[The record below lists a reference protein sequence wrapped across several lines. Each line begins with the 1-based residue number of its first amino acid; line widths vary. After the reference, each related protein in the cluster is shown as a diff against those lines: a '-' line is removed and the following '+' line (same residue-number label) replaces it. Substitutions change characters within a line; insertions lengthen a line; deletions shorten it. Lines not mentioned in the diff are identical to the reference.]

1 MFEVI
6 SSKNEIVKYQEIF
19 HALLRQ
25 RLPETMQ
32 ITIGYQGE
40 SYRHAASTDGRFWHI
55 FDITG
60 NNGWSCF
67 GFDPNPTG
75 PNNIWAQVSLSQVGI
90 NRHIGGCLGNDRE
103 TGRVCL
109 LHRGKI
115 GGGRPGIGKQAFM
128 DWLKHS
134 APERFRM
141 VQDGDRQAQMIW
153 VANLDEATMMPD
165 LQAFVKLVWEF
176 KESNVIKKE

>member
-1 MFEVI
+1 MLAVI
-6 SSKNEIVKYQEIF
+6 AKRDEIEKYQELF
-19 HALLRQ
+19 HALLRKQLPQ
-25 RLPETMQ
+25 RIQMR
-32 ITIGYQGE
+32 IGYQGE
-40 SYRHAASTDGRFWHI
+40 SSSHEAITDGKFWHI
-55 FDITG
+55 TG
-60 NNGWSCF
+60 IDKNNYWNTF
-67 GFDPNPTG
+67 GFDPNPAG
-75 PNNIWAQVSLSQVGI
+75 SNNIWAQVSLYQAGI
-90 NRHIGGCLGNDRE
+90 NRRIGGCLGNDRE

-153 VANLDEATMMPD
+153 VADLDEATMMPD